1 MKSKRFQ
8 YFIIIL
14 IVIALGIISR
24 KITILPLYMGD
35 FFYAMMIY
43 FIIRMLFL
51 SQQLSYVV
59 AFSLALCYL
68 IEYSQLYQAHWIIE
82 IRKTFLGRYMLGQ
95 GFLWSDLIAYFFG
108 ITTALSLDRKI
119 KNQSKSNKIVPA
131 KNQNLF

>member
-1 MKSKRFQ
+1 MKSKRFP

-14 IVIALGIISR
+14 IVIALGIVSR
-24 KITILPLYMGD
+24 KITILPLYLGD
-35 FFYAMMIY
+35 FFYAIMIY

-51 SQQLSYVV
+51 SRQLSQIT
-59 AFSLALCYL
+59 AFSLSLCIL
-68 IEYSQLYQAHWIIE
+68 IECSQLYQAHWIIE
-82 IRKTFLGRYMLGQ
+82 IRKTFLGGYVLGQ

-108 ITTALSLDRKI
+108 ITIAFSLDRKI